1 MVVEL
6 VVQQEPNRDVCAAVN
21 RPYHQPNGFDHA
33 RELDLACRSIRMG
46 APLFAELTFQC
57 SNCVTNMWP
66 AWAHAGW
73 RGAEF
78 TRTAAGWP
86 ASGRVMV
93 FLQLHA

>member
-1 MVVEL
+1 MFAPL
-6 VVQQEPNRDVCAAVN
+6 MRVN